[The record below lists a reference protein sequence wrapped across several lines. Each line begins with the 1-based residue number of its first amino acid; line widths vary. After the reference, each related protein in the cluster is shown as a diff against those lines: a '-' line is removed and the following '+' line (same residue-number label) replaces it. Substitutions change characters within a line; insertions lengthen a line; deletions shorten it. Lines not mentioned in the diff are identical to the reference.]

1 MSIVKIVLD
10 TNCLLQCISRNS
22 VNKIILDKLISGDY
36 DLYLTNEILME
47 YEEKIAD
54 IFSSETAELIISFLS
69 VLENVK
75 KIDIHY
81 HLNLITTDPDDNKFV
96 DCAFASNVHYLV
108 TNDKHYNKL
117 KSVTFPIINI
127 ISLVEFKNL
136 LDS

>member
-10 TNCLLQCISRNS
+10 TNCLLESISRNS

>member
-22 VNKIILDKLISGDY
+22 VNKIILDKLISGEY

-54 IFSSETAELIISFLS
+54 IFSSETADLIISFLS
-69 VLENVK
+69 ILENVK
-75 KIDIHY
+75 KIDVHY

-96 DCAFASNVHYLV
+96 DCAFAGNVHYLV

-127 ISLVEFKNL
+127 LSLVEFKNL

>member
-1 MSIVKIVLD
+1 
-10 TNCLLQCISRNS
+10 
-22 VNKIILDKLISGDY
+22 
-36 DLYLTNEILME
+36 ME

>member
-10 TNCLLQCISRNS
+10 TNCLLQSISRNS

-81 HLNLITTDPDDNKFV
+81 HLNLIATDPDDNKFV

>member
-54 IFSSETAELIISFLS
+54 IFSSETAELIINFYPFL
-69 VLENVK
+69 K
-75 KIDIHY
+75 
-81 HLNLITTDPDDNKFV
+81 T
-96 DCAFASNVHYLV
+96 
-108 TNDKHYNKL
+108 
-117 KSVTFPIINI
+117 
-127 ISLVEFKNL
+127 
-136 LDS
+136 

>member
-81 HLNLITTDPDDNKFV
+81 HLNLITSDPDDNKFV